1 MFLLLIVCQSIN
13 SQQNFNFRNFTQAG
27 NNISSNNIRLVAED
41 QFGRIW
47 TVTDHS
53 LNFFNGFW
61 STVSVSDT
69 ATYLLFVD
77 KNEIWIATDTGIHQG
92 VLDLSRIDWIDHYTT
107 ENGLLANRIHTMIQR
122 KNGEIWVGT
131 SFGVNRFDGQSWQ
144 IALNKETHIIYEDGD
159 SDLWLI
165 HNTTPNF
172 LSHFNGTNHLTF
184 GLNDGLPNSHI
195 QTIGQD
201 GDGNIWIST
210 GVLLP
215 DDPIG
220 FLPDLIR
227 YDGTIFHQQANI
239 FKAINRTITRL
250 FADPS
255 DWIYLATAGNET
267 VASHLWIY
275 NQDTGEL
282 EEISGQKMGRIST
295 IINTRDGDIW
305 VGSDNG
311 IHILES
317 RQKTPKL
324 RLTIANG
331 LIDNHVQTLYVDEEN
346 RVWVGTN
353 DGVSIFQN
361 GRFFRTLTVSDG
373 LNSNNISA
381 ITASLDGSFWFGSFD
396 DGNLSRFKQEAI
408 SPTTRIISGPMNGE
422 IVGETSVSFK
432 FEGGG

>member
-1 MFLLLIVCQSIN
+1 VFLLLIVCQSIN
-13 SQQNFNFRNFTQAG
+13 SQQNFNFRNFSRAG

-184 GLNDGLPNSHI
+184 GLNDGLPNS
-195 QTIGQD
+195 
-201 GDGNIWIST
+201 
-210 GVLLP
+210 
-215 DDPIG
+215 
-220 FLPDLIR
+220 
-227 YDGTIFHQQANI
+227 
-239 FKAINRTITRL
+239 
-250 FADPS
+250 
-255 DWIYLATAGNET
+255 
-267 VASHLWIY
+267 
-275 NQDTGEL
+275 
-282 EEISGQKMGRIST
+282 
-295 IINTRDGDIW
+295 
-305 VGSDNG
+305 
-311 IHILES
+311 
-317 RQKTPKL
+317 L
-324 RLTIANG
+324 RL
-331 LIDNHVQTLYVDEEN
+331 L
-346 RVWVGTN
+346 
-353 DGVSIFQN
+353 
-361 GRFFRTLTVSDG
+361 GRMVMATSGSALEFYYRMIQLVFCLT
-373 LNSNNISA
+373 
-381 ITASLDGSFWFGSFD
+381 
-396 DGNLSRFKQEAI
+396 
-408 SPTTRIISGPMNGE
+408 
-422 IVGETSVSFK
+422 
-432 FEGGG
+432 